1 MITIIVSSHY
11 STRVSKISGNN
22 AVQVLATLFLLSYT
36 KLLRV
41 IITVFSSTVIVYP
54 DKFTKWVWLYDGNI
68 EFLKGK
74 HLVLFILTLIFLL
87 LSVPYTLSLVTIQW
101 LLRVSHYRVLFWVQ
115 KFKPLFDAYTGPY
128 KTNHRYWTGLL
139 LVIRLVVLI
148 AFSLNRA
155 NNPAINL
162 FIISIISFA
171 LILFLYA
178 TRWVYKSIIN
188 NCLEITFVLNLG
200 ILSTSILFD
209 MVNNKRSL
217 IMVQLSTGLAFAL
230 LVLLTLYH
238 VQEQF
243 LHSRIGR
250 KFKGYIISKYLSIRR
265 QAEEEA
271 ADHDDAATSV
281 YHSKVGGVSQTVVEL
296 KECLLTD
303 ES

>member
-1 MITIIVSSHY
+1 M
-11 STRVSKISGNN
+11 
-22 AVQVLATLFLLSYT
+22 
-36 KLLRV
+36 
-41 IITVFSSTVIVYP
+41 IVYP
-54 DKFTKWVWLYDGNI
+54 DKFTTWVWLYDGNI
-68 EFLKGK
+68 EFLRGK
-74 HLVLFILTLIFLL
+74 HLVLFILMHTYIISFIISALYFII
-87 LSVPYTLSLVTIQW
+87 SYYPMAAY
-101 LLRVSHYRVLFWVQ
+101 RVSHYHVFFWVQ

-128 KTNHRYWTGLL
+128 KTYRHYWTGLL

-178 TRWVYKSIIN
+178 TRWVYKSVIN

-209 MVNNKRSL
+209 MANNKRSL
-217 IMVQLSTGLAFAL
+217 IMVQLSAGLAFAL
-230 LVLLTLYH
+230 FTLITLYH
-238 VQEQF
+238 AQEQF